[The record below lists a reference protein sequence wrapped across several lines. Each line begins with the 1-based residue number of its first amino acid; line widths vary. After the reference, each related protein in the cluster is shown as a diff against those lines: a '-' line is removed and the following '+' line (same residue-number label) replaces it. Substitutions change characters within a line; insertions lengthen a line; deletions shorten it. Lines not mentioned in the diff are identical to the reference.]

1 VRGFFL
7 AHPQACLEG
16 QGKKKAQRAASA
28 RGLSERTISPDAQ
41 VRARCAATC
50 AILVG
55 CPQACLEG
63 QGKKKVQRAASARG
77 LSERTI
83 SPDAQVRARCAILVG
98 RSPSLLRRV

>member
-1 VRGFFL
+1 MICKVLIISNLMFFETLNNDYSSPSRITQRKPRTIVRGFFL
-7 AHPQACLEG
+7 ARPQACLEG

-41 VRARCAATC
+41 VRARCTATC

-63 QGKKKVQRAASARG
+63 QGVKK
-77 LSERTI
+77 
-83 SPDAQVRARCAILVG
+83 
-98 RSPSLLRRV
+98 

>member
-7 AHPQACLEG
+7 ARPQACLEG
-16 QGKKKAQRAASA
+16 QGKKKAQRAVSA

-63 QGKKKVQRAASARG
+63 QGVKK
-77 LSERTI
+77 
-83 SPDAQVRARCAILVG
+83 
-98 RSPSLLRRV
+98 